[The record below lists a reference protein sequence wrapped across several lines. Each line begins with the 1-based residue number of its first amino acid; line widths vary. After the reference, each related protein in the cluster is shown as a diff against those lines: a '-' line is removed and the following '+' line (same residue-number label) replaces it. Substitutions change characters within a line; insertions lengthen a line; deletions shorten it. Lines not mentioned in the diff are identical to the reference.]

1 MGGMGS
7 SMGGSHVMYG
17 GEDRGDLGIY
27 EDPVGNQELR
37 QIRQWRGEVIDRS
50 IDVRVVLVYL

>member
-1 MGGMGS
+1 
-7 SMGGSHVMYG
+7 MGGSHVMYG